1 MIVEGIEQRSYDW
14 FRSRLG
20 KITGSLVHLLM
31 TAGRKKDEQFSETA
45 KGYIKTLAFERTLNP
60 ALIDDDDTFQ
70 EYLDEVNVT
79 TKAMRI
85 GTEREDEAVDKWKAY
100 VGDRYEVVEVSSCRH
115 DEIAYFAAS
124 PDRIIYDRE
133 TREMGVLEVK
143 CPNGGTHMGYRHDI
157 HDWQSLKNAKK
168 EYYWQMQA
176 EMACTGARFGIFLSY
191 EPWSLKAIH
200 TAYIERNDSDIMIM
214 EERVREANRL
224 IEEYTL

>member
-1 MIVEGIEQRSYDW
+1 MIVEGIAQRTFGW
-14 FRSRLG
+14 FRARLG
-20 KITGSLVHLLM
+20 KITGSLVSLLM
-31 TAGRKKDEQFSETA
+31 GTSRKKDELFSDTA
-45 KGYIKTLAFERTLNP
+45 KAYLKTLAFERTLNP

-85 GTEREDEAVDKWKAY
+85 GTEREDEAVEKWKAY
-100 VGDRYEVVEVSSCRH
+100 VGDRYEVVEVSSCQH
-115 DEIAYFAAS
+115 DELDYFAAS

-157 HDWQSLKNAKK
+157 HDWQSLKSAKK

-176 EMACTGARFGIFLSY
+176 EMACTGATFGIFLSY

-200 TAYIERNDSDIMIM
+200 TAYIERNDSDIMLM
-214 EERVREANRL
+214 EERVREAND
-224 IEEYTL
+224 IINEYTL